1 MGRIFSIK
9 YTAYCVF
16 SYLCSENE
24 AFAVI
29 INYELSI
36 MNY

>member
-1 MGRIFSIK
+1 MGRIFSTK

-24 AFAVI
+24 AFAAI
-29 INYELSI
+29 II
-36 MNY
+36 MNYQL